1 MKKRLIVTIILA
13 AMLLG
18 WMTLIF
24 LLSCEDGDKSGK
36 TSTNIATEI
45 SEIIAPSKP
54 AKETEKIVLD
64 NQKTIRKSAHVLMYM
79 VLGVLAAA
87 LTESALDASLKNKFM
102 LSSTFSVF
110 YAATDELHQ
119 FFVKGRSGLAEDL
132 CLDAVAI
139 LASVAVTLAAF
150 EIYKRAKA
158 KKAYIS

>member
-1 MKKRLIVTIILA
+1 MKKRFIVTIILA
-13 AMLLG
+13 ALLIG

-54 AKETEKIVLD
+54 ATETERIIQD

-79 VLGVLAAA
+79 VLGVLAAS
-87 LTESALDASLKNKFM
+87 LVESALDTSLNNKFL

-119 FFVKGRSGLAEDL
+119 FFVKGRSGLAEDF
-132 CLDAVAI
+132 CLDAAGI
-139 LASVAVTLAAF
+139 LLSVVFVFAVV
-150 EIYKRAKA
+150 EIYKKVKA
-158 KKAYIS
+158 KKVYIS

>member
-1 MKKRLIVTIILA
+1 MKKRLVVTIILA
-13 AMLLG
+13 ALLLG

-24 LLSCEDGDKSGK
+24 LLSSEDGDKSGK

-54 AKETEKIVLD
+54 AKETEKIVQD

-79 VLGVLAAA
+79 VLGVLAAS
-87 LTESALDASLKNKFM
+87 LVENALDTSLKNKFV
-102 LSSTFSVF
+102 LSSSFSVF

-132 CLDAVAI
+132 CLDATAI
-139 LASVAVTLAAF
+139 LVSVALVLIAV
-150 EIYKRAKA
+150 KLHKMAKA
-158 KKAYIS
+158 KKVSIS